1 MRKKRLM
8 ELKPLK
14 VMNRHIADAK
24 KTEISLSPLEK
35 QRGEPGKYRMYCRAA
50 VEKGILKV
58 YLFAVTDIE
67 ENINFPMYRLFISRK
82 ERRFITYDEK
92 LKKWRKALLESI
104 LWDVRINLGNIY
116 VNDCDT
122 KVIQKYLKTMQP
134 AIRALEEFQANI
146 RKEQRIRH
154 DKKLTDSWDQ
164 TMKTISGLP
173 KNWIG
178 WVSKY
183 GITEHYIFYKYQK
196 NGATEG
202 YCTYCKKHVPIRSP
216 KYNQKGHCNVC
227 GQPITFRSV
236 GKSGRFC
243 TKWYRVYLIQR
254 RRKTSGFVLRI
265 FHARTWYKK
274 GGYTDCETTCHEEQ
288 RRIFSANGKEISN
301 FVYGLFKQREMRW
314 ISYGEPWYY
323 TCCGIQYKGMV
334 YPYTLS
340 DLSRHELKETG
351 LREYALGQKKI
362 DPGKYLYLWKT
373 YPVLEQIV
381 KTGLFQLVDD
391 VLDYRTT
398 DAIKRKGRKPT
409 EFLSVNKKEFR
420 RLRDMNGG
428 VKELKWLQLEK
439 STGKTIGDEEICWMV
454 KEGFEPNDLK
464 FVLDQMS
471 ICQIRHYLV
480 KQSEK
485 SGDDISHVL
494 QVWND
499 YLSMAKR
506 LGMDIH
512 DSIIYRTRDLQL
524 RHK

>member
-67 ENINFPMYRLFISRK
+67 ENINFPRYRLFISRK

-104 LWDVRINLGNIY
+104 LWDARIDFGNIY

-122 KVIQKYLKTMQP
+122 KVIQKYLKTIQP

-164 TMKTISGLP
+164 VMKTVSGLP

-216 KYNQKGHCNVC
+216 KYNQKGQCNVC
-227 GQPITFRSV
+227 GQPI
-236 GKSGRFC
+236 
-243 TKWYRVYLIQR
+243 I
-254 RRKTSGFVLRI
+254 FVL
-265 FHARTWYKK
+265 WESLE
-274 GGYTDCETTCHEEQ
+274 D
-288 RRIFSANGKEISN
+288 
-301 FVYGLFKQREMRW
+301 FVQSGTES
-314 ISYGEPWYY
+314 I
-323 TCCGIQYKGMV
+323 
-334 YPYTLS
+334 
-340 DLSRHELKETG
+340 LSRGDARLLVLCSGSFMPERGIKGTAIQIAKLPAMKS
-351 LREYALGQKKI
+351 REESSLQMERKFQILFMACLNSGKCDGFHMGNLGI
-362 DPGKYLYLWKT
+362 ILAA
-373 YPVLEQIV
+373 V
-381 KTGLFQLVDD
+381 FS
-391 VLDYRTT
+391 
-398 DAIKRKGRKPT
+398 IKGWSILTPCR
-409 EFLSVNKKEFR
+409 
-420 RLRDMNGG
+420 
-428 VKELKWLQLEK
+428 
-439 STGKTIGDEEICWMV
+439 IC
-454 KEGFEPNDLK
+454 
-464 FVLDQMS
+464 
-471 ICQIRHYLV
+471 
-480 KQSEK
+480 
-485 SGDDISHVL
+485 
-494 QVWND
+494 
-499 YLSMAKR
+499 
-506 LGMDIH
+506 LGMN
-512 DSIIYRTRDLQL
+512 
-524 RHK
+524 

>member
-1 MRKKRLM
+1 MRKKGLM

-24 KTEISLSPLEK
+24 KTEISLSTLEN

-67 ENINFPMYRLFISRK
+67 ENINFPRYRLFISRK

-92 LKKWRKALLESI
+92 LKKWKKALLESI

-164 TMKTISGLP
+164 VMKTVSGLP

-216 KYNQKGHCNVC
+216 KYNQKGQCNVC

-340 DLSRHELKETG
+340 DLSRHELKG
-351 LREYALGQKKI
+351 LVNGDFSLDVILCSIQQIFRRIESVNRLQANSSLPSFTFFGSFRLALLYIFFKFKLPILIGHICTSFRYHNSSVLALYRAIVISCPLSLKI
-362 DPGKYLYLWKT
+362 
-373 YPVLEQIV
+373 E
-381 KTGLFQLVDD
+381 
-391 VLDYRTT
+391 
-398 DAIKRKGRKPT
+398 
-409 EFLSVNKKEFR
+409 LSV
-420 RLRDMNGG
+420 RLQF
-428 VKELKWLQLEK
+428 LQR
-439 STGKTIGDEEICWMV
+439 SYW
-454 KEGFEPNDLK
+454 
-464 FVLDQMS
+464 
-471 ICQIRHYLV
+471 R
-480 KQSEK
+480 
-485 SGDDISHVL
+485 
-494 QVWND
+494 
-499 YLSMAKR
+499 
-506 LGMDIH
+506 
-512 DSIIYRTRDLQL
+512 
-524 RHK
+524 

>member
-1 MRKKRLM
+1 MRKKMLM

-67 ENINFPMYRLFISRK
+67 ENINFPRYRLFISRK

-164 TMKTISGLP
+164 VMKTISGLP

-196 NGATEG
+196 VDAAGS
-202 YCTYCKKHVPIRSP
+202 SP
-216 KYNQKGHCNVC
+216 AAFEQK
-227 GQPITFRSV
+227 
-236 GKSGRFC
+236 
-243 TKWYRVYLIQR
+243 
-254 RRKTSGFVLRI
+254 
-265 FHARTWYKK
+265 
-274 GGYTDCETTCHEEQ
+274 
-288 RRIFSANGKEISN
+288 
-301 FVYGLFKQREMRW
+301 RE
-314 ISYGEPWYY
+314 
-323 TCCGIQYKGMV
+323 
-334 YPYTLS
+334 
-340 DLSRHELKETG
+340 
-351 LREYALGQKKI
+351 
-362 DPGKYLYLWKT
+362 
-373 YPVLEQIV
+373 
-381 KTGLFQLVDD
+381 
-391 VLDYRTT
+391 
-398 DAIKRKGRKPT
+398 
-409 EFLSVNKKEFR
+409 
-420 RLRDMNGG
+420 
-428 VKELKWLQLEK
+428 
-439 STGKTIGDEEICWMV
+439 
-454 KEGFEPNDLK
+454 ND
-464 FVLDQMS
+464 
-471 ICQIRHYLV
+471 
-480 KQSEK
+480 
-485 SGDDISHVL
+485 
-494 QVWND
+494 
-499 YLSMAKR
+499 
-506 LGMDIH
+506 
-512 DSIIYRTRDLQL
+512 IIYSR
-524 RHK
+524 K

>member
-67 ENINFPMYRLFISRK
+67 ENINFPRYRLFISRK

-104 LWDVRINLGNIY
+104 LWDVRTNLGNIY
-116 VNDCDT
+116 VNGCDT
-122 KVIQKYLKTMQP
+122 KIIQKYLKTIQP

-164 TMKTISGLP
+164 VMKTVSGLP

-216 KYNQKGHCNVC
+216 KYNQKGRCNVC

-243 TKWYRVYLIQR
+243 TKW
-254 RRKTSGFVLRI
+254 
-265 FHARTWYKK
+265 
-274 GGYTDCETTCHEEQ
+274 
-288 RRIFSANGKEISN
+288 
-301 FVYGLFKQREMRW
+301 
-314 ISYGEPWYY
+314 
-323 TCCGIQYKGMV
+323 
-334 YPYTLS
+334 
-340 DLSRHELKETG
+340 
-351 LREYALGQKKI
+351 
-362 DPGKYLYLWKT
+362 
-373 YPVLEQIV
+373 
-381 KTGLFQLVDD
+381 
-391 VLDYRTT
+391 
-398 DAIKRKGRKPT
+398 
-409 EFLSVNKKEFR
+409 
-420 RLRDMNGG
+420 
-428 VKELKWLQLEK
+428 
-439 STGKTIGDEEICWMV
+439 
-454 KEGFEPNDLK
+454 
-464 FVLDQMS
+464 
-471 ICQIRHYLV
+471 
-480 KQSEK
+480 
-485 SGDDISHVL
+485 
-494 QVWND
+494 
-499 YLSMAKR
+499 
-506 LGMDIH
+506 
-512 DSIIYRTRDLQL
+512 
-524 RHK
+524 

>member
-1 MRKKRLM
+1 MRKKMLM

-67 ENINFPMYRLFISRK
+67 ENINFPRYRLFISRK

-164 TMKTISGLP
+164 VMKTISGLP

-216 KYNQKGHCNVC
+216 KYNQKGQCNVC

-243 TKWYRVYLIQR
+243 TKWYRVYNGALRPHEDVAPRFLGSYAAREGENVLLCQFKGKCPAGLAFGAVGLIHHPIADGGEQSSV
-254 RRKTSGFVLRI
+254 SGMI
-265 FHARTWYKK
+265 A
-274 GGYTDCETTCHEEQ
+274 E
-288 RRIFSANGKEISN
+288 
-301 FVYGLFKQREMRW
+301 
-314 ISYGEPWYY
+314 
-323 TCCGIQYKGMV
+323 
-334 YPYTLS
+334 
-340 DLSRHELKETG
+340 
-351 LREYALGQKKI
+351 
-362 DPGKYLYLWKT
+362 
-373 YPVLEQIV
+373 
-381 KTGLFQLVDD
+381 
-391 VLDYRTT
+391 
-398 DAIKRKGRKPT
+398 
-409 EFLSVNKKEFR
+409 
-420 RLRDMNGG
+420 
-428 VKELKWLQLEK
+428 
-439 STGKTIGDEEICWMV
+439 
-454 KEGFEPNDLK
+454 
-464 FVLDQMS
+464 
-471 ICQIRHYLV
+471 
-480 KQSEK
+480 
-485 SGDDISHVL
+485 
-494 QVWND
+494 
-499 YLSMAKR
+499 
-506 LGMDIH
+506 
-512 DSIIYRTRDLQL
+512 
-524 RHK
+524 

>member
-1 MRKKRLM
+1 MRKKMLM

-67 ENINFPMYRLFISRK
+67 ENINFPRYRLFISRK

-164 TMKTISGLP
+164 VMKTISGLP

-216 KYNQKGHCNVC
+216 KYNQKGQCNVC

-265 FHARTWYKK
+265 FHARTWYKR

-301 FVYGLFKQREMRW
+301 FVYDLFKQRE
-314 ISYGEPWYY
+314 IVSKESYILFLREKENP
-323 TCCGIQYKGMV
+323 KV
-334 YPYTLS
+334 PFYTLEVEPDGTIRQKRAEFNRQNKDIDKVTS
-340 DLSRHELKETG
+340 FLTLWQKEIQKRLTKKDRKSTEESRKLRQQNYQEIRDKHVVVHGGAFAGELLADLLEKDLMD
-351 LREYALGQKKI
+351 L
-362 DPGKYLYLWKT
+362 
-373 YPVLEQIV
+373 PVESAEN
-381 KTGLFQLVDD
+381 GES
-391 VLDYRTT
+391 
-398 DAIKRKGRKPT
+398 PT
-409 EFLSVNKKEFR
+409 E
-420 RLRDMNGG
+420 
-428 VKELKWLQLEK
+428 
-439 STGKTIGDEEICWMV
+439 I
-454 KEGFEPNDLK
+454 
-464 FVLDQMS
+464 
-471 ICQIRHYLV
+471 
-480 KQSEK
+480 
-485 SGDDISHVL
+485 
-494 QVWND
+494 
-499 YLSMAKR
+499 AA
-506 LGMDIH
+506 
-512 DSIIYRTRDLQL
+512 
-524 RHK
+524 

>member
-67 ENINFPMYRLFISRK
+67 ENINFPRYRLFISRK

-104 LWDVRINLGNIY
+104 LWDVRTNLGNIY
-116 VNDCDT
+116 VNGCDT
-122 KVIQKYLKTMQP
+122 KIIQKYLKTIQP

-164 TMKTISGLP
+164 VMKTVSGLP

-202 YCTYCKKHVPIRSP
+202 YCTHCKKHVPIRSP
-216 KYNQKGHCNVC
+216 KYNQKGQCNVC

-265 FHARTWYKK
+265 FHARTWYKR
-274 GGYTDCETTCHEEQ
+274 GGYTDCETTCHLKEKYEFSDGEYQ
-288 RRIFSANGKEISN
+288 VIAPKSIDDILHEGDTLHHCVNKTDTYFDRIVSKESYILFLREKENPKVPFYTLEVEPDGTIRQKRAEFNRQNKDIDKVTSFLTLWQKEIQKRLTKKDRKSTEESRKLRQQN
-301 FVYGLFKQREMRW
+301 YQEIRDKHVVVHGGAFA
-314 ISYGEPWYY
+314 GE
-323 TCCGIQYKGMV
+323 
-334 YPYTLS
+334 LLA
-340 DLSRHELKETG
+340 DLLEKDLMD
-351 LREYALGQKKI
+351 L
-362 DPGKYLYLWKT
+362 
-373 YPVLEQIV
+373 PVES
-381 KTGLFQLVDD
+381 
-391 VLDYRTT
+391 
-398 DAIKRKGRKPT
+398 AENEESPT
-409 EFLSVNKKEFR
+409 E
-420 RLRDMNGG
+420 
-428 VKELKWLQLEK
+428 
-439 STGKTIGDEEICWMV
+439 I
-454 KEGFEPNDLK
+454 
-464 FVLDQMS
+464 
-471 ICQIRHYLV
+471 
-480 KQSEK
+480 
-485 SGDDISHVL
+485 
-494 QVWND
+494 
-499 YLSMAKR
+499 AA
-506 LGMDIH
+506 
-512 DSIIYRTRDLQL
+512 
-524 RHK
+524 

>member
-24 KTEISLSPLEK
+24 KTEISLSTLEK

-67 ENINFPMYRLFISRK
+67 ENINFPRYRLFISRK

-104 LWDVRINLGNIY
+104 LWDVRTNLGNIY
-116 VNDCDT
+116 VNGCDT
-122 KVIQKYLKTMQP
+122 KIIQKYLKTMQP

-164 TMKTISGLP
+164 VMKTVSGLP

-216 KYNQKGHCNVC
+216 KYNQKGQCNVC

-265 FHARTWYKK
+265 FYARTWYKK

-301 FVYGLFKQREMRW
+301 FVYDLFKQREMRW
-314 ISYGEPWYY
+314 ISYG
-323 TCCGIQYKGMV
+323 
-334 YPYTLS
+334 
-340 DLSRHELKETG
+340 
-351 LREYALGQKKI
+351 
-362 DPGKYLYLWKT
+362 
-373 YPVLEQIV
+373 
-381 KTGLFQLVDD
+381 
-391 VLDYRTT
+391 
-398 DAIKRKGRKPT
+398 
-409 EFLSVNKKEFR
+409 
-420 RLRDMNGG
+420 
-428 VKELKWLQLEK
+428 
-439 STGKTIGDEEICWMV
+439 
-454 KEGFEPNDLK
+454 
-464 FVLDQMS
+464 
-471 ICQIRHYLV
+471 
-480 KQSEK
+480 
-485 SGDDISHVL
+485 
-494 QVWND
+494 
-499 YLSMAKR
+499 
-506 LGMDIH
+506 
-512 DSIIYRTRDLQL
+512 
-524 RHK
+524 

>member
-24 KTEISLSPLEK
+24 KTEISLSTLEK

-67 ENINFPMYRLFISRK
+67 ENINFPRYRLFISRK

-104 LWDVRINLGNIY
+104 LWDARIDFGNIY

-164 TMKTISGLP
+164 VMKTVSGLP
-173 KNWIG
+173 KNWIR

-216 KYNQKGHCNVC
+216 KYNQKGQCNVC
-227 GQPITFRSV
+227 GQPI
-236 GKSGRFC
+236 
-243 TKWYRVYLIQR
+243 I
-254 RRKTSGFVLRI
+254 FVL
-265 FHARTWYKK
+265 WESLE
-274 GGYTDCETTCHEEQ
+274 D
-288 RRIFSANGKEISN
+288 
-301 FVYGLFKQREMRW
+301 FVQSGTES
-314 ISYGEPWYY
+314 I
-323 TCCGIQYKGMV
+323 
-334 YPYTLS
+334 
-340 DLSRHELKETG
+340 LSRGDARLLVLCSGSFMPERGIKGTAIQIAKLPAMKS
-351 LREYALGQKKI
+351 REESSLQMERKFQILFMACLNSGKCDGFHMGNLGI
-362 DPGKYLYLWKT
+362 ILAA
-373 YPVLEQIV
+373 V
-381 KTGLFQLVDD
+381 FS
-391 VLDYRTT
+391 
-398 DAIKRKGRKPT
+398 IKGWSILTPCR
-409 EFLSVNKKEFR
+409 
-420 RLRDMNGG
+420 
-428 VKELKWLQLEK
+428 
-439 STGKTIGDEEICWMV
+439 IC
-454 KEGFEPNDLK
+454 
-464 FVLDQMS
+464 
-471 ICQIRHYLV
+471 
-480 KQSEK
+480 
-485 SGDDISHVL
+485 
-494 QVWND
+494 
-499 YLSMAKR
+499 
-506 LGMDIH
+506 LGMN
-512 DSIIYRTRDLQL
+512 
-524 RHK
+524 